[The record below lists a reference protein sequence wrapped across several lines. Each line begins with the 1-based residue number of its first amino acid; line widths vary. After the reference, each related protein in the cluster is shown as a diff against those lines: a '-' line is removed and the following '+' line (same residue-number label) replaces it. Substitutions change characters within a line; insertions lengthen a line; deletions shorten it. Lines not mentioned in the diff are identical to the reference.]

1 MGRKD
6 EINGIKL
13 SSLMLLSLF
22 IDEWNIFSVP
32 MISIFMKRS
41 LNFGTDYLGIIT
53 GATVGGAALGSILG
67 GILTDRTGRRKVFL
81 FNIILFAVSS
91 VMSALSPNVL
101 YLSIFRFLAGIP
113 AGSDIANV
121 YSYIMESVEPGKREV
136 TGSYNTLMA
145 TLAILGINTAVI
157 LLAISGS
164 TSYYIWKIILLLP
177 VFPSIAL
184 LSYYRHIPESTAW
197 KRRKHTYTD
206 FFRELRGSTVT
217 WHASLYSWLS
227 GIASGIEV
235 GTFAFFIPYIIL
247 RFGVPG
253 ILYERLVIIGIYMI
267 GVPAGYLGPRL
278 LPMLGMRRVGYTGF
292 SMSLSGLILSGIS
305 IIMHFFILLPAAM
318 MIFVWG
324 NHWNNQPIITSQAL
338 TAGTEFRGKAT
349 GFSNFL
355 YMLPSFLTITV
366 FPLMFSRIGIGYS
379 TLVIALASLF
389 GIVITLKL
397 FREVYGYTGD
407 MLPEI

>member
-32 MISIFMKRS
+32 MISIFMERS

-53 GATVGGAALGSILG
+53 GATVGGAAFGSILG
-67 GILTDRTGRRKVFL
+67 GVLTDRAGRRKVFL
-81 FNIILFAVSS
+81 FNVILFAVSS

-206 FFRELRGSTVT
+206 FFRKLRGSTVT
-217 WHASLYSWLS
+217 WHTSLYSWLS

-253 ILYERLVIIGIYMI
+253 LLYERLVIIGIYMI

-305 IIMHFFILLPAAM
+305 LIMHFFILLPAAM

-397 FREVYGYTGD
+397 FHEVYGYTGD

>member
-197 KRRKHTYTD
+197 KRRKHMYTD

-305 IIMHFFILLPAAM
+305 LIMHFFILLPAAM

>member
-355 YMLPSFLTITV
+355 YMLQRFRFQAAYLQYNRILHEIT
-366 FPLMFSRIGIGYS
+366 
-379 TLVIALASLF
+379 
-389 GIVITLKL
+389 
-397 FREVYGYTGD
+397 
-407 MLPEI
+407 

>member
-305 IIMHFFILLPAAM
+305 LIMHFFILLPAAM

>member
-1 MGRKD
+1 MRVKGRIG
-6 EINGIKL
+6 EVNL
-13 SSLMLLSLF
+13 SHLMLLSLF
-22 IDEWNIFSVP
+22 IDEWNMFSIP
-32 MISIFMKRS
+32 MISIFIEHNLK
-41 LNFGTDYLGIIT
+41 FGTAYLGIIT
-53 GATVGGAALGSILG
+53 GATVGGAAIGSILG
-67 GILTDRTGRRKVFL
+67 GILTDWAGRRKVFL

-91 VMSALSPNVL
+91 VLSALSPDIL

-121 YSYIMESVEPGKREV
+121 YSYIMESAEPGKREV

-145 TLAILGINTAVI
+145 TLAILGINVAVI

-164 TSYYIWKIILLLP
+164 QSYYIWKIILLLP
-177 VFPSIAL
+177 VFPSLAL
-184 LSYYRHIPESTAW
+184 LLYYGHIPESSAW
-197 KRRKHTYTD
+197 EKMKHTYTD
-206 FFRELRGSTVT
+206 FFRALRGSTVT
-217 WHASLYSWLS
+217 WHTSLYSWLS

-247 RFGVPG
+247 RYGVSG
-253 ILYERLVIIGIYMI
+253 LLGERFVILGIYMI
-267 GVPAGYLGPRL
+267 GIPAGYLGPRL
-278 LPMLGMRRVGYTGF
+278 LPLLGMRRVGYTGF

-305 IIMHFFILLPAAM
+305 LIMHFFILLPAAM

-389 GIVITLKL
+389 GVVVTLKL
-397 FREVYGYTGD
+397 FHEVYGYTGD
-407 MLPEI
+407 MMPEA

>member
-217 WHASLYSWLS
+217 WHTSLYSWLS

-247 RFGVPG
+247 RFGVLG

-305 IIMHFFILLPAAM
+305 LIMHFFILLPAAM

-338 TAGTEFRGKAT
+338 TSGTEFRGKAT